1 MKILVC
7 GASGFVGRH
16 LVAGLRAA
24 GHRCVRG
31 VRRPQ
36 SDDDIAIDYLQ
47 DLQPEQWLPKLQGID
62 VAINA
67 VGVLRDSRK
76 QPMAKILGEAP
87 SALFRACAMSGVT
100 RIVNVSALGVESTL
114 DVPYFRHRREA
125 EAVLF
130 ALPAPLRWLNLRPS
144 AIYGEDGDSA
154 RMFRVL
160 AALPLH
166 ALPMGGTQQL
176 QPVHV
181 DDIVDAVCRWLAD
194 DNAQS
199 LTVNAAGAEAT
210 TLRGMLASY
219 RQQSGRGP
227 AWHLA
232 VPEALITLGAR
243 CGDWLPSSLLCSDTL
258 AMLKEGNTGD
268 NSAFAQV
275 LGRAPL
281 HLDQF
286 IAAGK
291 RS

>member
-16 LVAGLRAA
+16 LLAGLQAA
-24 GHRCVRG
+24 GHTCVRG

-36 SDDDIAIDYLQ
+36 ADGDIAIDYLH
-47 DLQPEQWLPKLQGID
+47 DLQPAQWLLKLQGID
-62 VAINA
+62 VVINA
-67 VGVLRDSRK
+67 VGILRDSRK
-76 QPMAKILGEAP
+76 QPMAKILAEAP
-87 SALFRACAMSGVT
+87 IALFRACAMAGVT
-100 RIVNVSALGVESTL
+100 RIVNVSALGVESPL
-114 DVPYFRHRREA
+114 DVPYFRYRREV

-166 ALPMGGTQQL
+166 ALPMGGPQQL

-194 DNAQS
+194 DSAMS
-199 LTVNAAGAEAT
+199 VSVNAAGAEAT
-210 TLRGMLASY
+210 TLRGMLDSY

-232 VPEALITLGAR
+232 VPELLITLGAR
-243 CGDWLPSSLLCSDTL
+243 CGDWFPFSPLCSDTL
-258 AMLKEGNTGD
+258 AMLQAGNTGD
-268 NSAFAQV
+268 NSAFEHL
-275 LGRAPL
+275 LGRAPMPCSS
-281 HLDQF
+281 F
-286 IAAGK
+286 IDAG
-291 RS
+291 RGA